1 MEVLHGT
8 ASASGQGL
16 AMQRGRA
23 VRLCVALR
31 CQWQGGILSDAE
43 LFAFKKTLGWE
54 RPANFSEI

>member
-1 MEVLHGT
+1 
-8 ASASGQGL
+8 
-16 AMQRGRA
+16 MQRGRA